1 MSTGFEVIPSIDLL
15 DGQCVRLAQGRYED
29 VTVYA
34 PDPADAARR
43 WAAFRIRRFHVVDLD
58 GARDGVRRNEA
69 AIRAVVQEMQGVPVQ
84 LGGGVRRV
92 ADVEAALAL
101 GLDRV
106 VMGTVALREP
116 QVVRDAAREFPG
128 RVVLGI
134 DARDGR
140 VAVSGWLD
148 TSELSAVEL
157 ARRFEDAG
165 VAAIVYTDIGRD
177 GMLTGA
183 NLDATA
189 ALAESVAIPVI
200 ISGGVASLADIEGGL
215 ERMSSGIAGA
225 ILGRSLYTGAVDL
238 AEALAL
244 VEHFEARAGSA
255 VAGSKKENT
264 ACC

>member
-1 MSTGFEVIPSIDLL
+1 MADRRTRGAFEVIPSIDIL
-15 DGQCVRLAQGRYED
+15 GGECVRLAQGSYQD

-43 WAAFRIRRFHVVDLD
+43 WAAFPIRRFHVVDLD

-69 AIRAVVQEMQGVPVQ
+69 AIRAIVREMGSVPVQ
-84 LGGGVRRV
+84 LGGGVRSV
-92 ADVEAALAL
+92 ADAEATFAL
-101 GLDRV
+101 GVDRV
-106 VMGTVALREP
+106 VMGTVAIKQPE
-116 QVVRDAAREFPG
+116 VVREAAVQFPG

-140 VAVSGWLD
+140 VATEGWLD
-148 TSELSAVEL
+148 VSDIPAVDL

-189 ALAESVAIPVI
+189 ALAEAVDVPVI
-200 ISGGVASLADIEGGL
+200 VSGGVASLADIEGSL
-215 ERMSSGIAGA
+215 ARRQSGIGGA

-244 VEHFEARAGSA
+244 VARAEGGSC
-255 VAGSKKENT
+255 S
-264 ACC
+264 